1 MMLTSMIYTAYI
13 LTVRPFDEKKLNYIE
28 VFNEAIIMLC
38 LYHMLIFTQGLTDNE
53 QLIYLT
59 GWSMDV
65 ILLLQFLIN
74 LLFMGYN
81 IVSMIKLAIRRFRLR
96 QTRKAKKA

>member
-1 MMLTSMIYTAYI
+1 MMLTSLIYTAYI

-38 LYHMLIFTQGLTDNE
+38 LYHMPIFTQGLTDNE

-65 ILLLQFLIN
+65 ILLL
-74 LLFMGYN
+74 
-81 IVSMIKLAIRRFRLR
+81 
-96 QTRKAKKA
+96 